1 MVADKAPKGGLM
13 TLVSLRFPRLKFLV
27 ICMNTVMPTKRQLG
41 RRGVAGPPRTTPPSA
56 GSARR
61 CGAWRSPEP
70 PVLPVIGRV
79 ESGSLAYPW
88 SKSDLE
94 IPRSLLIWWS
104 VPVARSRLLCLGMI
118 ARRPLAEFSHI
129 SRARPL
135 GAGICNPGFPA
146 LRAGPCRSRGYC

>member
-1 MVADKAPKGGLM
+1 M
-13 TLVSLRFPRLKFLV
+13 
-27 ICMNTVMPTKRQLG
+27 
-41 RRGVAGPPRTTPPSA
+41 
-56 GSARR
+56 
-61 CGAWRSPEP
+61 
-70 PVLPVIGRV
+70 IGRD

-94 IPRSLLIWWS
+94 IPESLLIWWS

-118 ARRPLAEFSHI
+118 ARRPLAGLTHISWVSHI

-146 LRAGPCRSRGYC
+146 